1 MKKESDV
8 LGYSMVGSIGSIA
21 QELTLKHPYKLDDWD
36 IYASHCALSDRS
48 FYPSDEL
55 LAQFNDLKGTEDE
68 IKMCLF
74 LINSMTIG

>member
-1 MKKESDV
+1 MHST
-8 LGYSMVGSIGSIA
+8 GINI
-21 QELTLKHPYKLDDWD
+21 QHPYKLDDWVID
-36 IYASHCALSDRS
+36 TSHCAPSDRS

>member
-48 FYPSDEL
+48 FYPSDE
-55 LAQFNDLKGTEDE
+55 
-68 IKMCLF
+68 
-74 LINSMTIG
+74 